1 MGGHIYLKGEL
12 LGGQT
17 VMWVEEAFFCRPV
30 PEFLLPLEALNKLE
44 LEYYMQ
50 GNQLSLT
57 AQPWALTRLAC
68 QITA

>member
-12 LGGQT
+12 LGGRM
-17 VMWVEEAFFCRPV
+17 VMWVEEV
-30 PEFLLPLEALNKLE
+30 PEFLPPLEALNKLE
-44 LEYYMQ
+44 SEFYTQ